1 MSEETT
7 QGGTAPSTGPSY
19 TTRVPT
25 AIVTSRSRLRQNP
38 RTGQPQPTVELEWS
52 CFPGTDH
59 GLQQVHEF
67 LLIQRATQ
75 VQLTDQE
82 IDALRTP
89 ATTNSEW
96 VTKTEEL
103 IHAKLYGDIKTL
115 LRAGLMTESISL
127 SFAGKTMSTN
137 ECWVKSPLQAIS
149 DSE

>member
-38 RTGQPQPTVELEWS
+38 RTGQPQPSVELEWS

-89 ATTNSEW
+89 ATTNSVW

-103 IHAKLYGDIKTL
+103 IHAKLYGDIKTFVESRFDDGIDFFV
-115 LRAGLMTESISL
+115 LRWENYVNKRMLGEIPT
-127 SFAGKTMSTN
+127 G
-137 ECWVKSPLQAIS
+137 S
-149 DSE
+149 DL